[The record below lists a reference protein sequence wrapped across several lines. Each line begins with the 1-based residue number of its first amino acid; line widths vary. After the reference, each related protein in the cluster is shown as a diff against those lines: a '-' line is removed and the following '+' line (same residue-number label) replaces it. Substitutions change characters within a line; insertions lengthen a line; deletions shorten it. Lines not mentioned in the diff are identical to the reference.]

1 MAMYVES
8 PIIHVFSQALLRSG
22 EWYRRLRG
30 GEWVLVWVYRYH
42 GKLSVPVGEYEWY
55 RIGENIPMQSRQVR
69 YENWTRAK
77 SRGDGR
83 VA

>member
-1 MAMYVES
+1 MAMYVVS
-8 PIIHVFSQALLRSG
+8 PITHVFSQAFLRSR

-55 RIGENIPMQSRQVR
+55 RIGENIPTQSRQVR
-69 YENWTRAK
+69 YENWTKAK
-77 SRGDGR
+77 SHDNDR
-83 VA
+83 VP